1 MSRSTSE
8 LSADQVSHQWVP
20 PRQVPPRLSV
30 LVRRG
35 AGWNALSTLL
45 LRLVNVVVT
54 AVVAHILAPRDFGVF
69 AVALTAYTIIFNL
82 SEFGVASCLVRA
94 DLNINVM
101 APTMFTV
108 SLVTS
113 AMAGVA
119 MVTFARPI
127 ATALGSANGAQAI
140 RVMSLAVL
148 ISGFSAVPGAQLTR
162 DFKQDKLFLANII
175 SLIPSTLALLILA
188 KSGSGALAFAW
199 SRVIASGV
207 MCGVMVASVP
217 RHYLPGISR
226 HALSVLFRFGLPL
239 AGANVVNFILINVD
253 YAFVGHLM
261 GSVALGAYVLAYTIA
276 STPTLLLASVI
287 NSISMPA
294 FSRVKNDP
302 ERLKNAITSALR
314 VLLLILMPMCFLLMA
329 LSRPLVFTVYGPK
342 WEASAEVLSILSIYG
357 GISIICVLFA
367 NMLASLGK
375 ARFTL
380 VVQLLWLGALVPAMA
395 FGVHRNGIVGAAV
408 AHIAVI
414 VPLVLPSYV
423 FALRRATG
431 IRLMTLGKLTLPSL
445 LAGAAAAIAARS
457 IASQFADPL
466 TQLVT
471 GLAVGGTVYVL
482 AAAPQ
487 LLAWLSQMQA
497 ARQRAPHLFRLY
509 DAAARMMRVGPEE
522 GQI

>member
-8 LSADQVSHQWVP
+8 LSADQVSRQWP
-20 PRQVPPRLSV
+20 SSRRDSPRLSV

-69 AVALTAYTIIFNL
+69 AVALTAYTIVFNI

-113 AMAGVA
+113 AIAGVT
-119 MVTFARPI
+119 MVAFATPI

-148 ISGFSAVPGAQLTR
+148 IGGFSAVPGAQLTR
-162 DFKQDKLFLANII
+162 DFKQDKLFLANVI
-175 SLIPSTLALLILA
+175 SLIPSTAALLILA

-207 MCGVMVASVP
+207 MCGVMIASVP

-226 HALSVLFRFGLPL
+226 RALSMLFRFGLPL

-276 STPTLLLASVI
+276 SSPTLLLANVI

-294 FSRVKNDP
+294 FSRVKSDP
-302 ERLKNAITSALR
+302 ERLKNAMTNAVR
-314 VLLLILMPMCFLLMA
+314 VLSLIMMPMCFLLLA
-329 LSRPLVFTVYGPK
+329 LSWPLVLTVYGQK
-342 WEASAEVLSILSIYG
+342 WEASVEVLAILSIYG
-357 GISIICVLFA
+357 GISIVCVLFA

-414 VPLVLPSYV
+414 VPLVLPSYL

-431 IRLMTLGKLTLPSL
+431 IRLMALGKATLPSL
-445 LAGAAAAIAARS
+445 LAGAVAAIAARS
-457 IASQFADPL
+457 IASQLRDPL

-482 AAAPQ
+482 VAAPQ
-487 LLAWLSQMQA
+487 LLAWLSQVQA
-497 ARQRAPHLFRLY
+497 ARRRAPYLFRLY
-509 DAAARMMRVGPEE
+509 DTAARKVRPAREE
-522 GQI
+522 GQG

>member
-1 MSRSTSE
+1 MSSSTSE
-8 LSADQVSHQWVP
+8 LSAGRVSHQWLPSRVS
-20 PRQVPPRLSV
+20 PRLSV

-35 AGWNALSTLL
+35 AGWNALSTVL

-69 AVALTAYTIIFNL
+69 AVALTAYTIVFNI
-82 SEFGVASCLVRA
+82 SEFGVGSCLVRA

-113 AMAGVA
+113 GLTAEVMAV
-119 MVTFARPI
+119 FAKPI
-127 ATALGSANGAQAI
+127 ATALGSADGAQAI
-140 RVMSLAVL
+140 RVMSLVVL

-175 SLIPSTLALLILA
+175 SLIPSTVALLILA

-207 MCGVMVASVP
+207 MCAVMVASVHK
-217 RHYLPGISR
+217 HYLPGISR
-226 HALSVLFRFGLPL
+226 RALSVLFRFGLPL
-239 AGANVVNFILINVD
+239 AGANIVNFILINVD

-261 GSVALGAYVLAYTIA
+261 GAVALGAYVLAYTIA
-276 STPTLLLASVI
+276 SSPTLLLANVI
-287 NSISMPA
+287 NSVSLPA
-294 FSRVKNDP
+294 FSRVKKDP
-302 ERLKNAITSALR
+302 ERLKDAMTTALR
-314 VLLLILMPMCFLLMA
+314 VLSLILMPMCFLLIA
-329 LSRPLVFTVYGPK
+329 LARPLVLTVYGHK
-342 WEASAEVLSILSIYG
+342 WEASVEVLAILSIYG

-367 NMLASLGK
+367 NILTSLGK

-395 FGVHRNGIVGAAV
+395 FGVHWNGIVGAAV

-414 VPLVLPSYV
+414 VPLVLPSYL
-423 FALRRATG
+423 FALRKATG
-431 IRLMTLGKLTLPSL
+431 IRLTTLGKVILPSL
-445 LAGAAAAIAARS
+445 LAGAVAAIAARS
-457 IASQFADPL
+457 AASQFTDPL

-471 GLAVGGTVYVL
+471 GLAAGCAAYLV

-487 LLAWLSQMQA
+487 VLAWLSQMQA
-497 ARQRAPHLFRLY
+497 ARRRAPHLFRLY
-509 DAAARMMRVGPEE
+509 DAAARMMRLPE
-522 GQI
+522 GQR